1 MSFSFLNHGNSTSLM
16 HCVERFFLPEML
28 YFHVLVMSS
37 NRGAINGPEEGNE
50 ILNDWLINLS

>member
-1 MSFSFLNHGNSTSLM
+1 MPINFLNRGNAGLKLGLN
-16 HCVERFFLPEML
+16 RNFLPEML

-37 NRGAINGPEEGNE
+37 HKGAINEPEEGNE